1 MLQEFIQEQMER
13 VERSP
18 HAGMIGADARRKLES
33 QLIQSAN
40 RIAESTLT
48 QYVAREAAASNPF
61 ALTLPEMITD
71 AEKQRAL
78 EAIEKKIASGAL
90 SFPKTLT
97 RVLEQRLRM
106 LTDAFLK
113 EHGCEA
119 TLEEVKAFLEAKQQ
133 EDAPLSF
140 NELENAAGGNC
151 ATTQETIFSVV
162 SVGIYCAA
170 FAIAS
175 AARKDSHLG
184 QRNENEGRICNRN

>member
-119 TLEEVKAFLEAKQQ
+119 TLEEVKAFLEAKQN
-133 EDAPLSF
+133 EDAPLSLG
-140 NELENAAGGNC
+140 ELKNVAGGCDTTGETIASVLSAGLMC
-151 ATTQETIFSVV
+151 ATI
-162 SVGIYCAA
+162 
-170 FAIAS
+170 AITS
-175 AARKDSHLG
+175 AATKGSHVG
-184 QRNENEGRICNRN
+184 QRNENEGRLCNKD

>member
-140 NELENAAGGNC
+140 DELENAAGGAC
-151 ATTQETIFSVV
+151 IDKEPAFSAQPGVICEQMPFV
-162 SVGIYCAA
+162 S
-170 FAIAS
+170 
-175 AARKDSHLG
+175 RHDSQG
-184 QRNENEGRICNRN
+184 ENPDLLCQTGR